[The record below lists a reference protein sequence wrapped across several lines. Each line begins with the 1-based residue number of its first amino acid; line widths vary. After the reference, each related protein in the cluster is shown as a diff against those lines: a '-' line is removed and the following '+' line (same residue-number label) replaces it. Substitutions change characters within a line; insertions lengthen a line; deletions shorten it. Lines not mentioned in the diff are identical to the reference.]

1 VIAPRSQ
8 AMAAGPVLPEAAR
21 AAAREA
27 AFLRLLGLLFER
39 PRSEWA
45 MEIRSLAEEVA
56 DGRLREIART
66 ALTVGEGE
74 YLGVFGPGGSVSPRE
89 AGYGRFVDPGR
100 VMAGLSG
107 IYQAFAFH
115 PRAEDPI
122 DHVAVEVGFAG
133 YLALKEAYAL
143 SIEDQVRADQAR
155 AARALFL
162 ETHLRPFAAAIR
174 GRLAGSP
181 LPHLESAGA
190 LLAEWAGCPAAGAS
204 GTADDH
210 AAAAE
215 GGACAPFVGGDDTD
229 MTCGGCGT
237 EDPAR
242 PS

>member
-1 VIAPRSQ
+1 MIAPALS
-8 AMAAGPVLPEAAR
+8 EETK

-39 PRSEWA
+39 PRPGRADEVVA
-45 MEIRSLAEEVA
+45 LAGEVPDA
-56 DGRLREIART
+56 RLRELARMSLT
-66 ALTVGEGE
+66 AGEGE
-74 YLGVFGPGGSVSPRE
+74 YLGVFGPGGTVSPRE

-100 VMAGLSG
+100 VMADLSG
-107 IYQAFAFH
+107 IYEAFAFH

-143 SIEDQVRADQAR
+143 SIGDQVRADQAR

-174 GRLAGSP
+174 GRLAGSA
-181 LPHLESAGA
+181 LPHLEGAGA
-190 LLAEWAGCPAAGAS
+190 LLAEWAGCPAAAIG
-204 GTADDH
+204 
-210 AAAAE
+210 AAADPAAILAGE
-215 GGACAPFVGGDDTD
+215 ACAAVLDGEEMD
-229 MTCGGCGT
+229 MNCGGCGT